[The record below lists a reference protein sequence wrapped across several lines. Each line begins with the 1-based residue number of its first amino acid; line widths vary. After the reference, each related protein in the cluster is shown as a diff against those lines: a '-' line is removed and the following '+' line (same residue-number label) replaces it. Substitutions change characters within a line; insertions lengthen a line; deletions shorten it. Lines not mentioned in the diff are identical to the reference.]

1 MPDLDRIAAD
11 LAEIGM
17 SAYEAKAYLA
27 LVAGGAPLTGYEVA
41 KRSGVP
47 RSTVYETLAK
57 LVAREAAF
65 EVRSE
70 SETTIYVALPPDT
83 LLRRVRR
90 QFEDNLDR
98 LSGSLAAVTEPP
110 VSHLVH
116 NLEGRSAVLARAA
129 DVIHAS
135 TRELHV
141 SIWADDLDDLADHL
155 RMAER
160 RGVDISLIRFGEST
174 TEIGHTFDHL
184 FASSDDVLARVGCRL
199 LIVASDRQSVLI
211 GGSVGASM
219 WAMYSDDPAVVL
231 VAVEF
236 VRHDIGFQVLV
247 DEVGT
252 THVEE
257 IFQSSADLVR
267 LRRGGQAPGLA
278 RRAAAG

>member
-1 MPDLDRIAAD
+1 MPDIERIAAELGD
-11 LAEIGM
+11 IGM

-27 LVAGGAPLTGYEVA
+27 LVAAGAPLTGYEVA

-70 SETTIYVALPPDT
+70 AETTIYVALPPDT

-90 QFEDNLDR
+90 SFEDNLDR
-98 LSGSLAAVTEPP
+98 LSGSLAAVTEPA

-116 NLEGRSAVLARAA
+116 NLEGRAAVLARAA
-129 DVIHAS
+129 DVIDAATS
-135 TRELHV
+135 ELHV
-141 SIWADDLDDLADHL
+141 SVWADDLEHLAQHL
-155 RMAER
+155 HAAER
-160 RGVDISLIRFGEST
+160 RGVDISLIRFGESSI
-174 TEIGHTFDHL
+174 EVGHTFAHL
-184 FASSDDVLARVGCRL
+184 FASSDDVLARVGCQL
-199 LIVASDRQSVLI
+199 LIVAADRRSVLI

-247 DEVGT
+247 EEVGT
-252 THVEE
+252 AHVEE
-257 IFQSSADLVR
+257 IFASAPDLIR
-267 LRRGGQAPGLA
+267 LRRGGQAPGLV